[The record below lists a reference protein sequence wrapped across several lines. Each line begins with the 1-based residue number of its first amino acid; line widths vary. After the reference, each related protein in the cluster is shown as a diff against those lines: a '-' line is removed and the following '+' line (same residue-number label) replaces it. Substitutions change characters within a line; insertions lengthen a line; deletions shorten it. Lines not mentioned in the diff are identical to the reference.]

1 MAVTLSEI
9 IRTYKQQTN
18 SHPNYYHLESNN
30 KLLQNLNLL
39 VRQKRL
45 GLNIEPFLKNNPELA
60 KYLLQLEKAIPEL
73 FNSRKKVYLNRAI
86 TAKLSLS
93 KHQHYW
99 IETSLDLAIART
111 RYLLLAWSLNE
122 FQLSLKDRANLWA
135 TCKFLKIDPTTL
147 NLVHYFLST
156 NKAPIRTIYR
166 WDSKQQKETQKLLK
180 NIGFQVFYQNF
191 NKKKERE
198 NSHLN
203 KIENAN
209 VIKTIEEI
217 EI

>member
-1 MAVTLSEI
+1 MAITLSELI
-9 IRTYKQQTN
+9 TTYKQQTN
-18 SHPNYYHLESNN
+18 SFPNYDNLESN

-45 GLNIEPFLKNNPELA
+45 GLNIEPFLENNPELA
-60 KYLLQLEKAIPEL
+60 EYLLQLEKVIPEL
-73 FNSRKKVYLNRAI
+73 FNSRKKVYLNRSI

-99 IETSLDLAIART
+99 LETSINLAIASK
-111 RYLLLAWSLNE
+111 RYLLLAWSFNE
-122 FQLSLKDRANLWA
+122 FQLSFKDRANLWA

-156 NKAPIRTIYR
+156 NKTPICTIYR
-166 WDSKQQKETQKLLK
+166 WDIQQQKDTQKLLK

-191 NKKKERE
+191 IKKKERE
-198 NSHLN
+198 NSHFN
-203 KIENAN
+203 KIELAN
-209 VIKTIEEI
+209 SIKTIEEI